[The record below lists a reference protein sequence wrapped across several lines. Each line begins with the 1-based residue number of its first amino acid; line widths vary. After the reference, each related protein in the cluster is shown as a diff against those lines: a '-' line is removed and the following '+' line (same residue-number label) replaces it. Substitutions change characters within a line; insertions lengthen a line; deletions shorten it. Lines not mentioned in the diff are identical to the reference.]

1 MDNSKKKKEQE
12 IHKEQEAKK
21 VKKSKK
27 KVKTVLLMGKLF
39 EVDLSNTQNFEKS
52 VNEELNQLIA
62 QPNIK
67 DPLTATWNGKTL
79 TMELGLT
86 VDDLNDPNVY
96 LNPDSDAIPLEV
108 IIVLEGNQK
117 HSLFPFHTPFG
128 NIYRYRLGIEEF
140 ITEYKRSSRVN
151 KASRFKTI
159 DVKYSLVK
167 GLTMTLGY

>member
-1 MDNSKKKKEQE
+1 MKQLEFKKEEGTKKAQKAQKTRKAKKKK
-12 IHKEQEAKK
+12 
-21 VKKSKK
+21 
-27 KVKTVLLMGKLF
+27 VLLMGKLF
-39 EVDLSNTQNFEKS
+39 EVDLCNAQNFEKS

-67 DPLTATWNGKTL
+67 DPLTATWNGETL

-96 LNPDSDAIPLEV
+96 LNPDSNAIPLEV

-140 ITEYKRSSRVN
+140 ITEYKRSSRAN